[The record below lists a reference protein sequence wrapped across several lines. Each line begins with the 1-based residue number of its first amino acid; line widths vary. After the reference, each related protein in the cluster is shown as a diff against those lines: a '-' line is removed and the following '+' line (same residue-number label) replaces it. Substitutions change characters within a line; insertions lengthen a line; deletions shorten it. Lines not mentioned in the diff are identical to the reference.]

1 MPITSTIYAIIFDL
15 GGVIINLSPAK
26 TYEAFSILSN
36 KSLSEIEEMAKT
48 RHEFSLYETGHLS
61 DEDFRFFL
69 RRNLAVDVEDQLL
82 DKAWNA
88 MLLDIP
94 PQRLQ
99 TLLRLKTNYKTFL
112 LSNTNA
118 IHLRAFNNILKEV
131 SGHENFE
138 QYFIKDYYSHEMGLR
153 KPDTTIFD
161 YVVREQALNPSQ
173 TIFFDDSS
181 INLAGAAQT
190 GLQTHHVTNADELFK
205 ELDKY

>member
-1 MPITSTIYAIIFDL
+1 MPITPTINAIIFDL

-26 TYEAFSILSN
+26 TYEAFSTISN
-36 KSLSEIEEMAKT
+36 KPLSEIEELAKT
-48 RHEFSLYETGHLS
+48 SREFSLYETGHLS
-61 DEDFRFFL
+61 DEDFRIFL
-69 RRNLAVDVEDQLL
+69 RQSLATDADDQVL
-82 DKAWNA
+82 DKAWNS

-118 IHLRAFNNILKEV
+118 IHLRAFNTILKEV

-138 QYFIKDYYSHEMGLR
+138 QYFNKDYYSHEMGLR

-161 YVVREQALNPSQ
+161 YVVREQQLNPAQ

-181 INLAGAAQT
+181 INLAGAAQA
-190 GLQTHHVTNADELFK
+190 GLRTHHVTNADELFK